1 MGAADGR
8 HLDDLPVEQLD
19 AVVLVQDAQLGQ
31 PVVGVHREG
40 AREQA
45 NRHLHNMDSAK
56 CASQFASGAR
66 AECHH
71 FTVERGRKTRAMD
84 WRTQWI
90 GYRFRAARPQVQGWA
105 IFASRS
111 TWVAA
116 DPSLARVRAA
126 AVEEGVVVSLAPTQS
141 ESVSS

>member
-56 CASQFASGAR
+56 CASQFAGGAR
-66 AECHH
+66 AEWPKILRSRASARSLRM
-71 FTVERGRKTRAMD
+71 TTPRGSDRKRKRA
-84 WRTQWI
+84 
-90 GYRFRAARPQVQGWA
+90 
-105 IFASRS
+105 S
-111 TWVAA
+111 
-116 DPSLARVRAA
+116 ARVILSAA
-126 AVEEGVVVSLAPTQS
+126 GAKD
-141 ESVSS
+141 

>member
-71 FTVERGRKTRAMD
+71 FTVERGRKTRAME

-90 GYRFRAARPQVQGWA
+90 GYRSGRPDLRFRGGP
-105 IFASRS
+105 FSRLDPRGS
-111 TWVAA
+111 PRWGGERFVPLEALVDTGSMYTWVPR
-116 DPSLARVRAA
+116 D
-126 AVEEGVVVSLAPTQS
+126 
-141 ESVSS
+141 